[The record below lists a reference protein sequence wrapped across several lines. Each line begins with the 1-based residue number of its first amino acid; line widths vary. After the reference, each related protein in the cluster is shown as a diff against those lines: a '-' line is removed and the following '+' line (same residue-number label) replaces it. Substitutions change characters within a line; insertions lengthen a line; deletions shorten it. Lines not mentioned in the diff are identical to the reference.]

1 MGTANYDTT
10 LKKGISLKNN
20 LPIAP
25 KQRNTQILQIE
36 TKSSYCHRMRPHLC
50 QFANRAAAL
59 LLKLLFG
66 CVARVRVLGSEN
78 VNRTGGF
85 LLAANHISHFDPFII
100 SSVVR
105 RKIDWMAMA
114 EFFRFTVV
122 RFLLRAVDAFPADRD
137 RADRK
142 TIRTAIE
149 RLKDGRVVGLFPEG
163 GIRDGA
169 RSLLEG
175 APLRPG
181 ASTLAHIAGVPI
193 LPCVILGS
201 DRLYS
206 TKRWLPLRRTPI
218 WIAFGNPIS
227 HSPDLERSQARE
239 RIESELT
246 SAFKNL
252 YTDLQ
257 QIFRLTTDD
266 LPHPPRERMKRC
278 RMTASLAV
286 PGTGNLKSFG
296 GCATIHRDGFR
307 RFAANGI
314 DTLMCASLNLL
325 QSRHHLHARS
335 REEMEHYVAAC
346 EKLTVENFYAVPNDA
361 EIAAPID
368 AKPGATITWPSPI
381 NTNFPANNT
390 ARADLFPCA
399 RGWRAP
405 TVLMFHALM
414 SASHI
419 GYRRYAARFNEL
431 GWNACFVHLPY
442 HYSRVP
448 RGYWNG
454 ELAITA
460 DLIRNAEGL
469 RQAVIEARQLM
480 ATLRERG
487 CEEFGLLGTSYGG
500 WIGALVAMVERDFRF
515 VALMAPIV
523 NVEHAIWGSPA
534 ARFMRRELRRA
545 NIDPFLVARHFHLS
559 SPIHN
564 QPLCDAGRVLFVSGE
579 FDLIA
584 RPEDV
589 EEVHGKWRGS
599 ELLRVPQGHF
609 GYRMLRETI
618 ARLRER
624 GL

>member
-1 MGTANYDTT
+1 MGTTNYDTT

-20 LPIAP
+20 ASDLA

-66 CVARVRVLGSEN
+66 CIARVRVLGSEN

-85 LLAANHISHFDPFII
+85 LLAANHISHFDPFVI

-246 SAFKNL
+246 CAFKNL

-286 PGTGNLKSFG
+286 PATGNLKSFG

-307 RFAANGI
+307 RFAANGM

-361 EIAAPID
+361 EIAAPIE

-419 GYRRYAARFNEL
+419 GYRRCAARFNEL

-609 GYRMLRETI
+609 GYRMLRETV

>member
-1 MGTANYDTT
+1 MGTTNYDTT

-20 LPIAP
+20 ASDLA

-66 CVARVRVLGSEN
+66 CIARVRVLGSEN

-85 LLAANHISHFDPFII
+85 LLAANHISHFDPFVI

-286 PGTGNLKSFG
+286 PATGNLKSFG

-307 RFAANGI
+307 RFAANGM

-361 EIAAPID
+361 EIAAPIE

-559 SPIHN
+559 SPLHN

-609 GYRMLRETI
+609 GYRMLRETV

>member
-1 MGTANYDTT
+1 MGTTNYDTT

-20 LPIAP
+20 ASDLA

-85 LLAANHISHFDPFII
+85 LLAANHISHFDPFVI

-246 SAFKNL
+246 CAFKNL

-286 PGTGNLKSFG
+286 PATGNLKSFG

-307 RFAANGI
+307 RFAANGM

-361 EIAAPID
+361 EIAAPIE

-419 GYRRYAARFNEL
+419 GYRRCAARFNEL

-469 RQAVIEARQLM
+469 RQGVIEARQLM

-559 SPIHN
+559 SPLHN

-609 GYRMLRETI
+609 GYRMLRETV

>member
-1 MGTANYDTT
+1 
-10 LKKGISLKNN
+10 
-20 LPIAP
+20 
-25 KQRNTQILQIE
+25 
-36 TKSSYCHRMRPHLC
+36 
-50 QFANRAAAL
+50 
-59 LLKLLFG
+59 
-66 CVARVRVLGSEN
+66 
-78 VNRTGGF
+78 
-85 LLAANHISHFDPFII
+85 
-100 SSVVR
+100 
-105 RKIDWMAMA
+105 MA

-181 ASTLAHIAGVPI
+181 VSTLAHIAGVPI

-335 REEMEHYVAAC
+335 REEMEHYVVAC

-361 EIAAPID
+361 EITAPID

-399 RGWRAP
+399 RGWKAP

-460 DLIRNAEGL
+460 DLVRNAEGL
-469 RQAVIEARQLM
+469 RQGVIEARQLM

-589 EEVHGKWRGS
+589 EEVHERWRGS
-599 ELLRVPQGHF
+599 ELMRVPQGHF